1 MWGVSYQGRGEG
13 VLTETGQ
20 MESTK
25 GGGITSPTDA
35 IPDALVRLPPE
46 LTTSYAGQIKRS
58 LSLGGTPSYL

>member
-20 MESTK
+20 IESTK

-35 IPDALVRLPPE
+35 ILDALVRLPPE
-46 LTTSYAGQIKRS
+46 LTTPYAGQIK
-58 LSLGGTPSYL
+58 